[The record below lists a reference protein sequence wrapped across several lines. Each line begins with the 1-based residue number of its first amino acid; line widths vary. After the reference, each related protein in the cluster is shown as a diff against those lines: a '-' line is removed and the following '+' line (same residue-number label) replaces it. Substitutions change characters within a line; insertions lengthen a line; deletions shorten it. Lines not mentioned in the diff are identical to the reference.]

1 MSISILTNISSQ
13 VAQANLNT
21 SNNLLDQSIQRLSSG
36 KRINSAADDP
46 AGLAISTTLQTQING
61 LTQGIANANDGVSLV
76 QTAGTG
82 LQQIVNALQT
92 MRSLA
97 NEAQGG
103 TETPQNQQSSQ
114 AEVAQ
119 EIEEVNRLA
128 SQTTFNGLNL
138 LTGQLGV
145 VNVQVGANDGQTVA
159 VNLSE
164 NVSAGSLGGGLAES
178 GAILG
183 TVTGL
188 NLNADGTENTSG
200 SPGAISEIQIVA
212 NGNGGFTF
220 TDQNGDA
227 LSTTA
232 STALFTTTTT
242 NGISSLSLNA
252 TGDLTPTNELAAIS
266 TAMAA
271 GTGAANGTVFGTI
284 SDIDID
290 PATGKDATAST
301 ENAITSIKVEANGSG
316 GVKFVDQNN
325 NPVPASAVNGLFTPV
340 TGANGST
347 TGLTFAATPTST
359 IGSTTVGPQPQNSTL
374 GAVNALNTPT
384 SVAEID
390 ISTTQGANNAVLSI
404 DNALATI
411 NNLQASLGA
420 AQTRLQN
427 LSQSQLDESNDLSDA
442 QSQVTDADFA
452 QESANLSKAQTLEQA
467 GISVIA
473 QANAQPQQVLK
484 LLQ

>member
-1 MSISILTNISSQ
+1 MSLSIFSNIPSL
-13 VAQANLNT
+13 VAQENLN
-21 SNNLLDQSIQRLSSG
+21 SSGSLLDQSIQRLSSG

-61 LTQGIANANDGVSLV
+61 LTQGISNANNGVSLV

-92 MRSLA
+92 IRSLA

-103 TETPQNQQSSQ
+103 TETPENQASSQ

-119 EIEEVNRLA
+119 EIDEVNRIA

-145 VNVQVGANDGQTVA
+145 INVQVGANDGQTVA
-159 VNLSE
+159 VNLSQS
-164 NVSAGSLGGGLAES
+164 VSAGSLGGGLAES

-183 TVTGL
+183 TVSNL
-188 NLNADGTENTSG
+188 NLNADGTVNTSG
-200 SPGAISEIQIVA
+200 SPGAISSINIVA

-220 TDQNGDA
+220 TDQNGNSI
-227 LSTTA
+227 STAA
-232 STALFTTTTT
+232 SAALFTTTTT
-242 NGISSLSLNA
+242 NGISSLSLNS
-252 TGDLTPTNELAAIS
+252 TGALTPTNELTSISAAV
-266 TAMAA
+266 AA
-271 GTGAANGTVFGTI
+271 GSGAANGAVFGTI

-290 PATGKDATAST
+290 PATGLDATANT
-301 ENAITSIKVEANGSG
+301 ENAITSITVESNGNG

-325 NPVPASAVNGLFTPV
+325 NPVPASATAGLF
-340 TGANGST
+340 NLT
-347 TGLTFAATPTST
+347 TTAGGGVSGIAFAATPTST
-359 IGSTTVGPQPQNSTL
+359 IGSTAVGTQPQNSTL
-374 GAVNALNTPT
+374 ASVNTLNTPT
-384 SVAEID
+384 TVAD
-390 ISTTQGANNAVLSI
+390 INISSTLGANNAVLSI

-420 AQTRLQN
+420 AQTRLTGI
-427 LSQSQLDESNDLSDA
+427 SQSQQDESTDLSSA
-442 QSQVTDADFA
+442 QSQITDADFA
-452 QESANLSKAQTLEQA
+452 QETANLSKAQVLQQA
-467 GISVIA
+467 GISVLA
-473 QANAQPQQVLK
+473 QANSQPQQVLK